1 MRRPEGRIIDAK
13 NPARIAANKSNAI
26 TVTTSPLF
34 LASFSR
40 TKSPRPELDIRP
52 LRVDGNDSMPV
63 LKLSARATDVAQEGT
78 NPIRAETTGCHSPV
92 WDKAPETRPLATC
105 PMKPN
110 MADKIKTM
118 VEVLIALYNAWDAIS
133 IGPDLPLAQ
142 LHPQPGLCPWVPGLR
157 AFPKFDLTR
166 DLFICKVATLVQI
179 PATVPQTSLVASKG
193 STHGKEAR
201 SESITGIASSEVE
214 IKVASNEPIGIIP
227 SRNNVVATT
236 EKPHCGIRPRAE
248 AATGPMKGWEKAL
261 VIRDDAELLD
271 TVSTRRKTKN
281 SKGNMTPV

>member
-1 MRRPEGRIIDAK
+1 MC
-13 NPARIAANKSNAI
+13 
-26 TVTTSPLF
+26 
-34 LASFSR
+34 
-40 TKSPRPELDIRP
+40 IRD
-52 LRVDGNDSMPV
+52 R
-63 LKLSARATDVAQEGT
+63 
-78 NPIRAETTGCHSPV
+78 
-92 WDKAPETRPLATC
+92 
-105 PMKPN
+105 
-110 MADKIKTM
+110 
-118 VEVLIALYNAWDAIS
+118 YNAWDAIS

-227 SRNNVVATT
+227 VSYTHLAISSLIAIIT
-236 EKPHCGIRPRAE
+236 RPLI
-248 AATGPMKGWEKAL
+248 ML
-261 VIRDDAELLD
+261 IYVL
-271 TVSTRRKTKN
+271 
-281 SKGNMTPV
+281 